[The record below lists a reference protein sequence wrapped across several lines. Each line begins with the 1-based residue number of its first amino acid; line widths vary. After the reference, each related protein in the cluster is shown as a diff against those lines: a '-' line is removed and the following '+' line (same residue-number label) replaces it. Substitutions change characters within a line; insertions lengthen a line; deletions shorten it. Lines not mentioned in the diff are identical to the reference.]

1 MTEAQTLTQSAQ
13 ERLKQLI
20 ARIEKLEEEKTAI
33 SDDIKEVYG
42 EAKATGFD
50 TKIIRRVVAL
60 RRISAAEREEADMV
74 LDLYLHALGE
84 I

>member
-20 ARIEKLEEEKTAI
+20 ERIEKLEEDKANVTT
-33 SDDIKEVYG
+33 DIKEVYD

-60 RRISAAEREEADMV
+60 RRISAAERAEAETV

-84 I
+84 V